1 MIYEKELSQKVIGCA
16 LNVYHALGSGFLE
29 KIYEKS
35 LMIEFQRQNIHVKC
49 QVPIKVHYM
58 NIVVGDYFADIVVDN
73 KIILELKHVSALCLT
88 HEAQLI
94 NYLKATGIKVGY
106 LINFGKPNGL
116 EFKRLVY

>member
-49 QVPIKVHYM
+49 QVPIKVHYL
-58 NIVVGDYFADIVVDN
+58 NIVVGDYFADLVVDN

>member
-35 LMIEFQRQNIHVKC
+35 LMLEFQRQNINAKY
-49 QVPIKVHYM
+49 QVPIKVHYL

-73 KIILELKHVSALCLT
+73 KIILELKHVSALCLA
-88 HEAQLI
+88 HEAQLL

-116 EFKRLVY
+116 DFKRLVY